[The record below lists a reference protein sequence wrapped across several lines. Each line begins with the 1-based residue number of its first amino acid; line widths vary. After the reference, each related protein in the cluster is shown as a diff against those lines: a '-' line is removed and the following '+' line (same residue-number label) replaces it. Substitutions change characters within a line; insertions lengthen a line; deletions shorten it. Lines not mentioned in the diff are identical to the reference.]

1 MLTYYMSH
9 FLKDILNINE
19 IDIILISLFSSEKI
33 IISWT
38 HNYKTIYII
47 FFFLLISIEKKTLF
61 DLDDK

>member
-1 MLTYYMSH
+1 MSH

-19 IDIILISLFSSEKI
+19 IDIILTSLFSSEKI

-38 HNYKTIYII
+38 HNYKTISI
-47 FFFLLISIEKKTLF
+47 FFLLISIEKKKTLF

>member
-19 IDIILISLFSSEKI
+19 IDTILTSLFSSEKI

-38 HNYKTIYII
+38 HNYKTISI
-47 FFFLLISIEKKTLF
+47 FFFLLISIEKKNF
-61 DLDDK
+61 I

>member
-1 MLTYYMSH
+1 MSH

-19 IDIILISLFSSEKI
+19 IDIILTSLFSSEKI

-38 HNYKTIYII
+38 HNYKTIYY
-47 FFFLLISIEKKTLF
+47 FFVVVNFDRKKTVF

>member
-1 MLTYYMSH
+1 MSH

-38 HNYKTIYII
+38 HNYKTIYIYI
-47 FFFLLISIEKKTLF
+47 FFLLISIEKKTLF

>member
-1 MLTYYMSH
+1 MSH

-61 DLDDK
+61 DLDDKW

>member
-19 IDIILISLFSSEKI
+19 IDIILTSLFSSEKI